1 MDVRKWVNLDFIL
14 GLYIWSMEILHIS
27 DEGYPALLKKIY
39 DPPSRL
45 FCYGDIDL
53 LKKRSISIVGT
64 RKITEY
70 GRRIIDTFLTDFL
83 ATMDIV
89 VVSGLAYGVDTY
101 VHTVCLERG
110 IATIAVI
117 AGGINTGVPKGN
129 TSLLESICKS
139 GLVVSEYEEGME
151 VEKYMFVMRNR
162 IVAGLSQSCLV
173 IEASLDSGSLIT
185 ARYALEANKD
195 VYVVVGNIFSE
206 SSVGCNELAKQ
217 GAGIVNSLE
226 DFREVLGLSNGQIC
240 IGF

>member
-1 MDVRKWVNLDFIL
+1 MDVGKWVNLDFIF

-27 DEGYPALLKKIY
+27 DDGYPALLKKIY

-45 FCYGDIDL
+45 FCYGDTNL
-53 LKKRSISIVGT
+53 LKKRNISIVGT

-83 ATMDIV
+83 TTMDIV

-139 GLVVSEYEEGME
+139 GIPLSFNLATVLPR
-151 VEKYMFVMRNR
+151 RNAYR
-162 IVAGLSQSCLV
+162 VNCGTPTSLLAHLAFIVYSQ
-173 IEASLDSGSLIT
+173 DY
-185 ARYALEANKD
+185 R
-195 VYVVVGNIFSE
+195 
-206 SSVGCNELAKQ
+206 
-217 GAGIVNSLE
+217 GI
-226 DFREVLGLSNGQIC
+226 
-240 IGF
+240 